1 MGRRRGGEERREGG
15 RRDVENRNEG
25 KMEMGGRESGA
36 GGKRGWEKEV
46 KRGRG
51 REGGERMSRSV
62 F

>member
-46 KRGRG
+46 TRGKG